1 MSGSVLLRHVE
12 VRSWPERTDV
22 LVLDAERA
30 VVLAEYALDD
40 PPEGRE
46 QSPLFDPTAPWAV
59 RARHALRSLERDQE
73 RLLLHFAVDPSFEV
87 RLAPAPE
94 PRRSFEGI
102 LREAG
107 LDLQQ
112 VEIPHLP
119 DAVAQLNAISPERHW
134 ELVADWFD
142 RCERRYPAG
151 VSRED
156 ERSWVQRAHPSR
168 ADHFTHL
175 AAGDRELA
183 YEIFSEQ
190 VDVEVDELS
199 LYQVLCWS
207 YFSRTEF
214 SDRPPVV
221 LVALKDLGIHLP
233 PPAGG

>member
-40 PPEGRE
+40 PPEGHE
-46 QSPLFDPTAPWAV
+46 TSPLFDPTAPWAV

-73 RLLLHFAVDPSFEV
+73 RLVLHFAVDPSFEV

-94 PRRSFEGI
+94 PRRSFEAI
-102 LREAG
+102 LRESG

-119 DAVAQLNAISPERHW
+119 EAVAQLYEISPERHW

-151 VSRED
+151 VSRQD
-156 ERSWVQRAHPSR
+156 ERSWVQRAHPAR

-175 AAGDRELA
+175 AGGDQELA
-183 YEIFSEQ
+183 FEIFAEQ
-190 VDVEVDELS
+190 VDVETEELS

-207 YFSRTEF
+207 YFLRTEF
-214 SDRPPVV
+214 AGRSPVTIT
-221 LVALKDLGIHLP
+221 ALEDVGIRLP
-233 PPAGG
+233 SPTA